1 MTVEVPKT
9 DSFLVLEPQG
19 PQVTKISSHVVLE
32 PQGPQV
38 TKINSYLILDSG
50 ASPPSGGRRRAAF
63 F

>member
-9 DSFLVLEPQG
+9 NSYLLLEPQG
-19 PQVTKISSHVVLE
+19 PQVTKANSYVVLE
-32 PQGPQV
+32 TQGPQV

-50 ASPPSGGRRRAAF
+50 ASPPSGGRRRSAF